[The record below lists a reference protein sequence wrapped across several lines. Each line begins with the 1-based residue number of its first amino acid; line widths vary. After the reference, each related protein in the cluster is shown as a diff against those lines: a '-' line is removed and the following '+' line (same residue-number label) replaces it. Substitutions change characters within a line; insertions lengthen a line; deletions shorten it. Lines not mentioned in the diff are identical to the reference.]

1 MAKVTITNL
10 DQLVSDNIDDVV
22 TSNVNVVG
30 AQQAVV
36 DAETYKG
43 IAADK
48 ASEASASAGSASLSA
63 DLAAQSVLDTR
74 DEALRAEAAVVSA
87 ENQVTL
93 AETKAAEALD
103 SATLA
108 ESARVTAE
116 QHRDT
121 SLDVLAQVEQV
132 YDNFDDRYLGGH
144 SSDPVVDNDGD
155 DIVDGALYWNTAS
168 KTIRIYNQTGRNW
181 TNIQDANG
189 SLLAINNL
197 AELNSFADARANLDV
212 LSSSEVTTEVVTEVA
227 EQLDAQKGAINGI
240 AELDGSGLVPA
251 SQLPSYVDDVIEV
264 VTYADLPTTGES
276 GKIYIVVADE
286 TSNGDTSSYRW
297 TGSVY
302 AIVSNTLNGA
312 DVKALYEG
320 EADTNAFTDAEKVK
334 LADTEI
340 TSQLDAR
347 DTANRNTDNHTDGTT
362 NGVYT
367 LAERVKLAAI
377 DQEVAT
383 TSDVTF
389 NTVNGRDV
397 DVDGA
402 KLDLIEDGATADQTD
417 AEIKTAYE
425 NNADTN
431 AFTDAEKTLVDVAT
445 TLDTTSITLPGAV
458 NEVHDVTKYIT
469 VTQPIDL
476 DEQLELSQIIKDKFK
491 DTNEP
496 TGFIREFPAT
506 MGILELCTDGTK
518 VIHKDGYGNVTVTNN
533 GLWSDGSSASA
544 RTFRLSPYS
553 GNDIEVYIEGTKFR
567 FDLPQELSLDNTTGL
582 KFIYFDIN
590 GTLNV
595 DSTFSFDYFEDR
607 PIVATVYGNAVD
619 QTLVNFGDERH
630 GIQMDGETHRYLHFT
645 QGTQYVSGMEIQGL
659 TNNGITYTQ
668 ITSGKAYD
676 EDIYMEPTQQTS
688 APHLY
693 RIGTDWYVQAD
704 GNDVAYMPSGIA
716 QYNPTDGTNYSL
728 IDVTGNDAM
737 IVFFCLTNNIEFPY
751 VKILGQE
758 VYNSTNVARA
768 NIENALSA
776 LILDGLP
783 SPEFLPIGAVIVRD
797 GGEVQELSDGSLYY
811 DLRNVKVAGSGG
823 SSGIAQYH
831 EDLLGRDV
839 AEAHPASAIGVVPQ
853 GNLSSDSVQL
863 ALEEHQVDI
872 DELQNITGTAI
883 DKRYDKL
890 LSTRDVIAMDY
901 TSGDLDYVRYEGD
914 DGATVYYRDV
924 MTYTGGNLVQVGHF
938 YGTADLVTASGQT
951 VLTYDGN
958 DNLVT
963 ATYTE

>member
-1 MAKVTITNL
+1 MAKITVTNL
-10 DQLVSDNIDDVV
+10 DQLVNDSISGIV

-30 AQQAVV
+30 AQQAAAN
-36 DAETYKG
+36 AETYKD
-43 IAADK
+43 IATTK
-48 ASEASASAGSASLSA
+48 ASEASASAGIASLSA
-63 DLAAQSVLDTR
+63 DSAAQSMLDTR
-74 DEALRAEAAVVSA
+74 DEALRAEAAVISA

-116 QHRDT
+116 QHRNT

-144 SSDPVVDNDGD
+144 SSDPIVDNDGD
-155 DIVDGALYWNTAS
+155 DIVDGALYWNTTNKA
-168 KTIRIYNQTGRNW
+168 IRIYNQTGKNW
-181 TNIQDANG
+181 TNVQDANG
-189 SLLAINNL
+189 SLLAVNNL
-197 AELNSFADARANLDV
+197 ADLNSFADARTILDV
-212 LSSSEVTTEVVTEVA
+212 LSSSEVATEVA
-227 EQLDAQKGAINGI
+227 EQLDAQKGIVNGV
-240 AELDGSGLVPA
+240 AELDGAGLVPS

-264 VTYADLPTTGES
+264 ATYADLPATGES
-276 GKIYIVVADE
+276 GKIYVVVADE
-286 TSNGDTSSYRW
+286 ASNGDTSSYRW
-297 TGSVY
+297 TGASY

-320 EADTNAFTDAEKVK
+320 EADTNEYTDAEK
-334 LADTEI
+334 A
-340 TSQLDAR
+340 
-347 DTANRNTDNHTDGTT
+347 
-362 NGVYT
+362 
-367 LAERVKLAAI
+367 KLAAI

-389 NTVNGRDV
+389 NTVNGRDIA
-397 DVDGA
+397 VDGT
-402 KLDLIEDGATADQTD
+402 KLDLIENGATADQTD
-417 AEIKTAYE
+417 AEIKIAYE

-431 AFTDAEKTLVDVAT
+431 AYTDAEKTLVDVAT
-445 TLDTTSITLPGAV
+445 VLGTTATTLPNAI

-476 DEQLELSQIIKDKFK
+476 DEQSALSQTIKDKFK

-496 TGFIREFPAT
+496 TGFVREFPAT

-518 VIHKDGYGNVTVTNN
+518 VIHKDGFGNIAVTND
-533 GLWSDGSSASA
+533 GLWDDGTAANA
-544 RTFRLSPYS
+544 RTFRLSLYN

-567 FDLPQELSLDNTTGL
+567 FDLPQELVLDNTTGL
-582 KFIYFDIN
+582 KFIYFDTN

-607 PIVATVYGNAVD
+607 PIVSTVYGNAID

-659 TNNGITYTQ
+659 TNNGTTYTQ

-693 RIGTDWYVQAD
+693 RVGTDWYVQAD
-704 GNDVAYMPSGIA
+704 GNDVAYMPSGTA
-716 QYNPTDGTNYSL
+716 QYNPTDGANYSL
-728 IDVTGNDAM
+728 VDVTGNDAM

-758 VYNSTNVARA
+758 VYGSTNVARA

-823 SSGIAQYH
+823 SSGITQYH

-839 AEAHPASAIGVVPQ
+839 AEAHPASAISVAPQ
-853 GNLSSDSVQL
+853 GNLSSDTVQL
-863 ALEEHQVDI
+863 ALEELQSDI
-872 DELQNITGTAI
+872 DSLTT
-883 DKRYDKL
+883 
-890 LSTRDVIAMDY
+890 DV
-901 TSGDLDYVRYEGD
+901 EW
-914 DGATVYYRDV
+914 
-924 MTYTGGNLVQVGHF
+924 
-938 YGTADLVTASGQT
+938 
-951 VLTYDGN
+951 
-958 DNLVT
+958 
-963 ATYTE
+963 